1 MMVFGSWQDNRFE
14 LPGIDHA
21 LFKLE
26 MATVENIKI
35 IADQPFWLPL
45 SGTYAKWRESDLE
58 IKKRFQD
65 FFGTA

>member
-14 LPGIDHA
+14 LPGFDHA

-35 IADQPFWLPL
+35 IADQPF
-45 SGTYAKWRESDLE
+45 
-58 IKKRFQD
+58 
-65 FFGTA
+65 